1 MLILGPQGGSHSP
14 APQGSSSDWGG
25 ASCLVNLEGFR
36 SPIHV
41 VVVHFRMTVRH
52 SKVAVLSSLGPPG
65 RWVGIYFVE
74 CPNKI
79 GLGQR
84 ASPWVYPPFL
94 MVLTGSIAIK
104 TLDRFPKVPPGPE
117 ESGPAGQNVGKT
129 EYAASLRDRY
139 PDTHVLIS

>member
-1 MLILGPQGGSHSP
+1 MLMLGPPGGSHSP
-14 APQGSSSDWGG
+14 APQGSSSDCEFGG
-25 ASCLVNLEGFR
+25 FPVSYSRCGRAF
-36 SPIHV
+36 I
-41 VVVHFRMTVRH
+41 
-52 SKVAVLSSLGPPG
+52 LSSLGPPG

-74 CPNKI
+74 CPSKT

-84 ASPWVYPPFL
+84 ASPWVNPPCL
-94 MVLTGSIAIK
+94 MVLTGSVAIK

-129 EYAASLRDRY
+129 EDAASLRDRH